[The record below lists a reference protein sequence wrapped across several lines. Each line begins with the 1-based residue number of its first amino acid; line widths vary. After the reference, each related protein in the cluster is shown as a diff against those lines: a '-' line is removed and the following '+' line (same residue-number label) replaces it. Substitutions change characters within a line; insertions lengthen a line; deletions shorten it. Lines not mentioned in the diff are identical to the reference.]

1 MQVSPDNIFRTTTS
15 YTGIISNLFLFLL
28 ATFHYY
34 TAGFGI
40 LQEHWH
46 HGIHLS
52 LILSMSFIFFSFQ
65 KKLEHIPWYDYVFCL
80 LSFVCILYVP
90 LNFQDLVFRVGNPT
104 YADVFFGTTLILLIL
119 ESVRRA
125 IGNTLP
131 IIILF
136 FIAYALFGNHFPG
149 VLKHTGNNWGDL
161 VNHLYLT
168 SQGIFGIPVQ
178 VVSTFVFHFVL
189 FGILANEIGLG
200 KFFIDFAYCIAGRQ
214 TGGTAKVSVLASA
227 FFGTISGS
235 SIANT
240 VTTGSLTIPAM
251 KSAGFKKHFAAAV
264 EAASSTGGQIT
275 PPMMGA
281 AAFIMAEMLEI
292 PYLTIMCAAIIPALL
307 HYIGVF
313 TMIHLES
320 KKLNI
325 GRIAENK
332 IPKFKELIKKQYLKL
347 IPIVILITTLLLGYT
362 PYKACFYGITSC
374 LIIGFLQ
381 KENKLNFKKVYNSFI
396 LGSKFAISVGVV
408 AAAVGIIIGVV
419 TMTGTAFKISYTAAV
434 LGNNFI
440 LYLQSVIPFID
451 VQSSKLFITGII
463 VSFCCIFLGAGIPTT
478 ATYII
483 VATIAAPVLS
493 EIGVLPLVAHF
504 FVFYYGVIADIT
516 PPVAVAAY
524 AGAGIAGADPIKTG
538 NTAFM
543 LSTGKIIVPFFFLF
557 SPSLLIFVD
566 NFSFAE
572 FITAFVTC
580 ITSIVLISISFIGYL
595 NKKISIGSRIFFF
608 ILGIVLIFL

>member
-1 MQVSPDNIFRTTTS
+1 
-15 YTGIISNLFLFLL
+15 
-28 ATFHYY
+28 
-34 TAGFGI
+34 
-40 LQEHWH
+40 
-46 HGIHLS
+46 
-52 LILSMSFIFFSFQ
+52 
-65 KKLEHIPWYDYVFCL
+65 
-80 LSFVCILYVP
+80 
-90 LNFQDLVFRVGNPT
+90 
-104 YADVFFGTTLILLIL
+104 
-119 ESVRRA
+119 
-125 IGNTLP
+125 
-131 IIILF
+131 
-136 FIAYALFGNHFPG
+136 
-149 VLKHTGNNWGDL
+149 
-161 VNHLYLT
+161 LYLT